1 MIRQEII
8 LIAALLL
15 ISCGTTGEVGVSLTS
30 PVLPVL
36 TGKEFN
42 PVQKIALIRQQPGDY
57 TLEKVVL
64 SLKGTTDIGDITK
77 VTLFGANEKG
87 LPDTGITVGEAVL
100 QGTMA
105 TFTDHFPVT
114 GDTLT
119 LWVTVTLKEE
129 IDLTHRIGIQC
140 SEIVTDKGR
149 LRLPDSDA
157 QPLRTG
163 VTHATKVRVTC
174 RDIWILPSTCHF

>member
-64 SLKGTTDIGDITK
+64 SLKGGTTDIGDITK

-105 TFTDHFPVT
+105 TFTDSLPPVT

-119 LWVTVTLKEE
+119 LW
-129 IDLTHRIGIQC
+129 
-140 SEIVTDKGR
+140 
-149 LRLPDSDA
+149 
-157 QPLRTG
+157 
-163 VTHATKVRVTC
+163 C
-174 RDIWILPSTCHF
+174 RHPEGGD